1 MPSILIID
9 DKLELLNELVAALNA
24 QLVSGEVEI
33 RVWVPRKEE
42 TDPFAA
48 FASKID
54 AETLLV
60 ITDYD
65 LTTGGNLGL
74 FGSTIVSWCQA
85 RAIPVGDYSRANV
98 GNLPKEPNFF
108 ELRVPSNSEAAAS
121 FIVSVFRGFREI
133 RDKAAAKDELLRK
146 KRSPAAVLAELLG
159 VPRMESQFALYGVRL
174 STTNAALLDTIMRS
188 APEEREP
195 SPDEKRSLLNYI
207 VGHILVNAVLR
218 FPGPILST
226 RALCAYVGSAEAET
240 DTIAELFTDA
250 RYGGPFAQL
259 DRFFWLFK
267 VDDILHKLLAD
278 LPKEFPAETHGELH
292 REAIELKL
300 SRKLARHTCP
310 RCQGVNGGFLC
321 PFTKKT
327 VCQRPDCSVGS
338 NSWVPQG
345 ATLCRIERD
354 FYEEWSPVLGL

>member
-9 DKLELLNELVAALNA
+9 DKPDLLAELIAALNA
-24 QLVSGEVEI
+24 RLGAGEVEI
-33 RVWVPRKEE
+33 RTWVPTKDE
-42 TDPFAA
+42 TDPL
-48 FASKID
+48 ASFSTKID
-54 AETLLV
+54 RDTLLV

-74 FGSTIVSWCQA
+74 FGSTIVDWCQS
-85 RAIPVGDYSRANV
+85 RAIPVGDYSRANI

-108 ELRVPSNSEAAAS
+108 ELRVPNKSDTAAS

-133 RDKAAAKDELLRK
+133 RDRAIAKAEILRK

-159 VPRMESQFALYGVRL
+159 VTRMESQFALYGVRL
-174 STTNAALLDTIMRS
+174 STTNAALLDTVMRT
-188 APEEREP
+188 APEKIQP
-195 SPDEKRSLLNYI
+195 SAAEKQSLLNYI
-207 VGHILVNAVLR
+207 VGHILLNAVLR

-226 RALCAYVGSAEAET
+226 VALCAYVGSAGSEANA
-240 DTIAELFTDA
+240 IAELFTDA
-250 RYGGPFAQL
+250 RYEGPFAEL
-259 DRFFWLFK
+259 DRFFWLLK
-267 VDDILHKLLAD
+267 VDNILHKLLAQ
-278 LPKEFPAETHGELH
+278 LPAEFTAETHGELH

-300 SRKLARHTCP
+300 NRKLARHACP

-321 PFTKKT
+321 PFTKRT
-327 VCQRPDCSVGS
+327 VCRRSDCSVGS